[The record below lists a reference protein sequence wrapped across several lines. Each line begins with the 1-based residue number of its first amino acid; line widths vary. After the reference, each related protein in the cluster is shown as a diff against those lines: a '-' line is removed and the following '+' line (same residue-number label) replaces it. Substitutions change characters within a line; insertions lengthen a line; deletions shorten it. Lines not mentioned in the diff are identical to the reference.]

1 MHDQRYYLGGWWPT
15 MVVVMPGIF
24 PAHTVQSSPCCRTVW
39 VPNCYRL
46 ERRHRAQRQGTSFP
60 RCGRASSYRSHLFAG
75 QPPSSSHSVRVLVS
89 LFATAAATYRVW
101 PVSPARSL
109 ALIDDMWNVKG
120 FANSYKINSAYMD
133 RKHSS
138 PPPLAVHSRL

>member
-1 MHDQRYYLGGWWPT
+1 MHDQRYYLGGWPT

-24 PAHTVQSSPCCRTVW
+24 PAHTPTHSPVLSLGQFGFRIVIAWNAGT
-39 VPNCYRL
+39 
-46 ERRHRAQRQGTSFP
+46 AQRQGTSFA

-89 LFATAAATYRVW
+89 LFATAAAATYRVW

-109 ALIDDMWNVKG
+109 VLIDDMWNVKG

-138 PPPLAVHSRL
+138 PPLAVHSRL